1 MEKKINY
8 KKILDKLEMVSRI
21 ATHQRKRIINKA
33 YSVSKDKPEKM
44 EILNDA
50 IIVMERYLAEITGE
64 IKTIKGYTALPD
76 KDMNIADMF
85 VDLTSKEGRARRDK
99 LRDYMLKKAEQEM
112 KIK

>member
-1 MEKKINY
+1 MEKKMNY
-8 KKILDKLEMVSRI
+8 KKILDKLECVSRI
-21 ATHQRKRIINKA
+21 ATHQRKRIMNETKI
-33 YSVSKDKPEKM
+33 EKM